1 MSYLKQ
7 REERMASEAQESSYR
22 KRFPKGKDWKEPKAN
37 PFGHCGLNPS
47 SYHGMETIAV
57 SIEEHQKLKDEM
69 EQLKNDY
76 HFSIR
81 NKHMEYEMLR
91 KDFSKLVTAM
101 NNFLQENPDDEY
113 IKATL
118 QDVGIL
124 PE

>member
-22 KRFPKGKDWKEPKAN
+22 KRFPKGKDWKTPKKN
-37 PFGHCGLNPS
+37 PYGFCGLNES

-57 SIEEHQKLKDEM
+57 SIEEHQKLKDEL
-69 EQLKNDY
+69 EQLKKDY

-91 KDFSKLVTAM
+91 KDFSKLVTVM
-101 NNFLQENPDDEY
+101 NNLLQENPDDEY
-113 IKATL
+113 IKTAL
-118 QDVGIL
+118 KDVGIL